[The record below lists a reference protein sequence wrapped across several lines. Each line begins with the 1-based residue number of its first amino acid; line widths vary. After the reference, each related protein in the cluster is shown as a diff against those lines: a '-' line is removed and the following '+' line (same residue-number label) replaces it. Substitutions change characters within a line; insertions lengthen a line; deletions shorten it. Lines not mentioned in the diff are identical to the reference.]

1 MDAGV
6 TKTQWDRCPPGP
18 QRQVDDGWSGSA
30 FGKRD
35 PRRLVAQHPAVERPD
50 AIDVGGD
57 AFDAM
62 LGDHRRH
69 AELGNQPEHD
79 LQDVLG
85 RLRVELRGRLVE
97 DERIRVHD
105 ERSRDGDALA
115 FAAREGVDTTTPQ
128 RVDADL
134 VDHFLDALA
143 HQRPREP
150 EVLETKR
157 QLGTHIG
164 FVFQHPDAQFVL
176 EDVEA
181 ELAFGLENLGL
192 NRSLMRK
199 RVEEVIDQ
207 VGINPLR
214 RRRIDSLSGGER
226 QRVAIAA
233 ALAMHPD
240 ALVLDEPTSQLD
252 PQAAED
258 VLQVVLRLVAE
269 LGMTT
274 VIAEHRVER
283 IAPFVDRIWTLDAGV
298 LRDQPP
304 RIALAEGGARPPVVD
319 LALRAGWTP
328 IPLGLRDARVFAQR
342 LPADPT
348 PRPSPAR
355 GEGDFR
361 DGADPVVCRVEGLD
375 HRYDAAP
382 AVQGLSLT
390 LRRGQV
396 VALMGRNGS
405 GKTTLLRLIAG
416 LMRPQRGSITH
427 DGVAAYVPQDADSL
441 LFAPTVDE
449 ELRGQSAEVVAPFAA
464 WLHRYPRD
472 LSSGERQQLAIALM
486 GARAD
491 LLLLDEPTRGL
502 DPAVK
507 RALSAYLR
515 TRASGGAAI
524 LVATHDVEWAART
537 ADRVLLMADGEIY
550 ADGPPAMVLS
560 DSLVFATQIS
570 KLVGRGWLLPE
581 EVPL

>member
-1 MDAGV
+1 MPLITLDAV
-6 TKTQWDRCPPGP
+6 SYRYPEAERPALSEITTSVDPGEVILLRGP
-18 QRQVDDGWSGSA
+18 SGS
-30 FGKRD
+30 GKSTLLRCLNG
-35 PRRLVAQHPAVERPD
+35 LVPHSS
-50 AIDVGGD
+50 GGR
-57 AFDAM
+57 F
-62 LGDHRRH
+62 
-69 AELGNQPEHD
+69 
-79 LQDVLG
+79 
-85 RLRVELRGRLVE
+85 RGRVVVCGL
-97 DERIRVHD
+97 DT
-105 ERSRDGDALA
+105 
-115 FAAREGVDTTTPQ
+115 REHP
-128 RVDADL
+128 
-134 VDHFLDALA
+134 
-143 HQRPREP
+143 P
-150 EVLETKR
+150 R
-157 QLGTHIG
+157 QLGAHIG

-192 NRSLMRK
+192 ARPLMRK

-283 IAPFVDRIWTLDAGV
+283 IAPFVDRIWTLDGGV

-304 RIALAEGGARPPVVD
+304 RVALAEGGARPPVVD
-319 LALRAGWTP
+319 LALRAGWAP
-328 IPLGLRDARVFAQR
+328 IPLGLRDARVHAQR
-342 LPADPT
+342 LPAV
-348 PRPSPAR
+348 RANPAPAN
-355 GEGDFR
+355 GHG
-361 DGADPVVCRVEGLD
+361 PIICRVEGLD
-375 HRYDAAP
+375 HRYDAVP
-382 AVQGLSLT
+382 AVKGLSLT

-416 LMRPQRGSITH
+416 LLRPQRGTITN

-441 LFAPTVDE
+441 LFASTVDE

-472 LSSGERQQLAIALM
+472 LSSGERQQLAIASM

-491 LLLLDEPTRGL
+491 LLMLDEPTRGL
-502 DPAVK
+502 DPLVK
-507 RALSAYLR
+507 AALSAYLR
-515 TRASGGAAI
+515 TRASAGAAI

-550 ADGPPAMVLS
+550 ADGPPATVLS

-570 KLVGRGWLLPE
+570 KLVGGGWLLPE

>member
-1 MDAGV
+1 MPVITLDAV
-6 TKTQWDRCPPGP
+6 SYHYPEADRPALSDITAAVDPGEVILLRGP
-18 QRQVDDGWSGSA
+18 SGS
-30 FGKRD
+30 GKSTLLRCLNGLVPHSTGGQFRGQVVVCGLDTRD
-35 PRRLVAQHPAVERPD
+35 HPP
-50 AIDVGGD
+50 
-57 AFDAM
+57 
-62 LGDHRRH
+62 
-69 AELGNQPEHD
+69 
-79 LQDVLG
+79 
-85 RLRVELRGRLVE
+85 
-97 DERIRVHD
+97 
-105 ERSRDGDALA
+105 
-115 FAAREGVDTTTPQ
+115 
-128 RVDADL
+128 
-134 VDHFLDALA
+134 
-143 HQRPREP
+143 
-150 EVLETKR
+150 R
-157 QLGTHIG
+157 QLATHIG

-192 NRSLMRK
+192 SRPLMRK

-214 RRRIDSLSGGER
+214 HRRIETLSGGER

-283 IAPFVDRIWTLDAGV
+283 IAPFVDRIWTLDTGV

-304 RIALAEGGARPPVVD
+304 RVALAEGGARPPVVD

-328 IPLGLRDARVFAQR
+328 IPLGLRDARIHAER
-342 LPADPT
+342 LPAVRANPV
-348 PRPSPAR
+348 PA
-355 GEGDFR
+355 
-361 DGADPVVCRVEGLD
+361 DGNGRIICRVEGLH
-375 HRYDAAP
+375 HRYETSP
-382 AVQGLSLT
+382 AVQGVSLT

-405 GKTTLLRLIAG
+405 GKTTLLKLIAG
-416 LMRPQRGSITH
+416 AMRPQRGSVTNE
-427 DGVAAYVPQDADSL
+427 GLAAYVPQDADSL
-441 LFAPTVDE
+441 LFAASVDE

-486 GARAD
+486 GARAE

-502 DPAVK
+502 DPQVK
-507 RALSAYLR
+507 RALSTYLR
-515 TRASGGAAI
+515 SRAGDGVAI

-537 ADRVLLMADGEIY
+537 ADRILLMADGEIY
-550 ADGPPAMVLS
+550 ADGPPASVLS

-570 KLVGRGWLLPE
+570 KLVGGGWLLPE

>member
-1 MDAGV
+1 MPLITLDAVSYRYPEADKPALSDV
-6 TKTQWDRCPPGP
+6 TTTVEPGEVILL
-18 QRQVDDGWSGSA
+18 RGASGS
-30 FGKRD
+30 GKSTLLRCLNG
-35 PRRLVAQHPAVERPD
+35 LVPHST
-50 AIDVGGD
+50 GGQ
-57 AFDAM
+57 F
-62 LGDHRRH
+62 
-69 AELGNQPEHD
+69 
-79 LQDVLG
+79 
-85 RLRVELRGRLVE
+85 RGRVVVCGL
-97 DERIRVHD
+97 
-105 ERSRDGDALA
+105 
-115 FAAREGVDTTTPQ
+115 DT
-128 RVDADL
+128 R
-134 VDHFLDALA
+134 A
-143 HQRPREP
+143 HPP
-150 EVLETKR
+150 R
-157 QLGTHIG
+157 QLGIHIG
-164 FVFQHPDAQFVL
+164 FVFQHPEAQFVL

-192 NRSLMRK
+192 SRPLMRK

-214 RRRIDSLSGGER
+214 RRRIDTLSGGER

-283 IAPFVDRIWTLDAGV
+283 IAPFVDRIWTLDGGM
-298 LRDQPP
+298 LRDQAP
-304 RIALAEGGARPPVVD
+304 RVALAEGGARPPVVD

-328 IPLGLRDARVFAQR
+328 IPLGLRDARVHAQR
-342 LPADPT
+342 LPRA
-348 PRPSPAR
+348 PAKPVPV
-355 GEGDFR
+355 
-361 DGADPVVCRVEGLD
+361 DGHGPVICRIDRLD
-375 HRYDAAP
+375 HRYDTIP
-382 AVQGLSLT
+382 AVQGVSLT
-390 LRRGQV
+390 LCRGQV

-416 LMRPQRGSITH
+416 LMRPQHGTVTH
-427 DGVAAYVPQDADSL
+427 EGIAAYVPQDADSL
-441 LFAPTVDE
+441 LFAPTVSE
-449 ELRGQSAEVVAPFAA
+449 ELRGQAAEVVAPFAA

-502 DPAVK
+502 DPQVK

-515 TRASGGAAI
+515 TRAGAGAGI

-550 ADGPPAMVLS
+550 ADGPPASVLS

-570 KLVGRGWLLPE
+570 KLVGGGWLLPE
-581 EVPL
+581 AVPI

>member
-1 MDAGV
+1 MPVIALDAV
-6 TKTQWDRCPPGP
+6 SYRYPEADRPALSDITVAVEPGEVILLRGP
-18 QRQVDDGWSGSA
+18 SGS
-30 FGKRD
+30 GKSTLLRCLNG
-35 PRRLVAQHPAVERPD
+35 LVPHSSGGQFRGRVVVCGLDTRQHPP
-50 AIDVGGD
+50 
-57 AFDAM
+57 
-62 LGDHRRH
+62 
-69 AELGNQPEHD
+69 
-79 LQDVLG
+79 
-85 RLRVELRGRLVE
+85 
-97 DERIRVHD
+97 
-105 ERSRDGDALA
+105 
-115 FAAREGVDTTTPQ
+115 
-128 RVDADL
+128 
-134 VDHFLDALA
+134 
-143 HQRPREP
+143 
-150 EVLETKR
+150 R
-157 QLGTHIG
+157 QLATHIG

-181 ELAFGLENLGL
+181 ELVFGLENLGL
-192 NRSLMRK
+192 SRPLMRK

-214 RRRIDSLSGGER
+214 RRRIDTLSGGER

-233 ALAMHPD
+233 AVAMHPD

-304 RIALAEGGARPPVVD
+304 RVALAEGGARPPVVD

-328 IPLGLRDARVFAQR
+328 IPLGLRDARVHAQR
-342 LPADPT
+342 LP
-348 PRPSPAR
+348 SVPANPAPAA
-355 GEGDFR
+355 GNG
-361 DGADPVVCRVEGLD
+361 PIICRLDGLD
-375 HRYDAAP
+375 HRFGTVT
-382 AVQGLSLT
+382 AVRSVSLT

-405 GKTTLLRLIAG
+405 GKTTLLKLIAG
-416 LMRPQRGSITH
+416 AVRPQRGTVTNEGIP
-427 DGVAAYVPQDADSL
+427 AYVPQDADTL
-441 LFAPTVDE
+441 LFAASVDE
-449 ELRGQSAEVVAPFAA
+449 ELRGQSAEVIAPFAA

-502 DPAVK
+502 DPQVK

-515 TRASGGAAI
+515 TRASAGAGI

-537 ADRVLLMADGEIY
+537 ADRILLMADGEIY
-550 ADGPPAMVLS
+550 ADGPPTAVLS

-570 KLVGRGWLLPE
+570 KLVGGGWLLPE

>member
-1 MDAGV
+1 MPLITLDAV
-6 TKTQWDRCPPGP
+6 SYRYPEADRPALGDITTAVEPGEVILL
-18 QRQVDDGWSGSA
+18 RGASGS
-30 FGKRD
+30 GKSTLLRCLNG
-35 PRRLVAQHPAVERPD
+35 LVPHST
-50 AIDVGGD
+50 GGQ
-57 AFDAM
+57 F
-62 LGDHRRH
+62 
-69 AELGNQPEHD
+69 
-79 LQDVLG
+79 
-85 RLRVELRGRLVE
+85 RGRVVVCGL
-97 DERIRVHD
+97 DT
-105 ERSRDGDALA
+105 
-115 FAAREGVDTTTPQ
+115 REHP
-128 RVDADL
+128 
-134 VDHFLDALA
+134 
-143 HQRPREP
+143 P
-150 EVLETKR
+150 R
-157 QLGTHIG
+157 QLGIHIG
-164 FVFQHPDAQFVL
+164 FVFQHPEAQFVL

-192 NRSLMRK
+192 SRPLMRK

-214 RRRIDSLSGGER
+214 RRRIDTLSGGER

-283 IAPFVDRIWTLDAGV
+283 IAPFVDRIWTLDGGV
-298 LRDQPP
+298 LRDQAP
-304 RIALAEGGARPPVVD
+304 RVALAEGGARPPVVD

-328 IPLGLRDARVFAQR
+328 IPLGLRDARIHAQH
-342 LPADPT
+342 LPPVH
-348 PRPSPAR
+348 PSPRTIPSAT
-355 GEGDFR
+355 GEGSII
-361 DGADPVVCRVEGLD
+361 CRVDGLD
-375 HRYDAAP
+375 HRYDTVP
-382 AVQGLSLT
+382 AVQGVSLT
-390 LRRGQV
+390 LCRGQV
-396 VALMGRNGS
+396 AAVMGRNGS

-416 LMRPQRGSITH
+416 LMRPQRGTVTH
-427 DGVAAYVPQDADSL
+427 EGIAAYVPQDADSL

-502 DPAVK
+502 DPQVK
-507 RALSAYLR
+507 RALSSYLR
-515 TRASGGAAI
+515 TRAGAGAAI

-550 ADGPPAMVLS
+550 ADGPPGSVLS

-570 KLVGRGWLLPE
+570 KLVGGGWLLPE

>member
-1 MDAGV
+1 MPVITLDAV
-6 TKTQWDRCPPGP
+6 SYRYPEADCPALSDITAAVEPGEVILLRGP
-18 QRQVDDGWSGSA
+18 SGS
-30 FGKRD
+30 GKSTLLRCLNG
-35 PRRLVAQHPAVERPD
+35 LVPHNT
-50 AIDVGGD
+50 GGR
-57 AFDAM
+57 F
-62 LGDHRRH
+62 
-69 AELGNQPEHD
+69 
-79 LQDVLG
+79 
-85 RLRVELRGRLVE
+85 RGRVVAYGL
-97 DERIRVHD
+97 DT
-105 ERSRDGDALA
+105 RDH
-115 FAAREGVDTTTPQ
+115 P
-128 RVDADL
+128 
-134 VDHFLDALA
+134 
-143 HQRPREP
+143 PRELATR
-150 EVLETKR
+150 V
-157 QLGTHIG
+157 G
-164 FVFQHPDAQFVL
+164 FVFQHPDSQFVL

-192 NRSLMRK
+192 SRPLMRK

-214 RRRIDSLSGGER
+214 RRRIDTLSGGER

-283 IAPFVDRIWTLDAGV
+283 IAPYVDRIWTLDAGV

-304 RIALAEGGARPPVVD
+304 RMALAEGGARPPVVD

-328 IPLGLRDARVFAQR
+328 VPLGLRDARIHAQR
-342 LPADPT
+342 LPVVRANPVPAD
-348 PRPSPAR
+348 
-355 GEGDFR
+355 GHGQII
-361 DGADPVVCRVEGLD
+361 CRVDGLE
-375 HRYDAAP
+375 HRYDTAP
-382 AVQGLSLT
+382 AVQGVSLT
-390 LRRGQV
+390 LRGGEV

-405 GKTTLLRLIAG
+405 GKTSLLRLIAG
-416 LMRPQRGSITH
+416 LLRPQRGTVTH
-427 DGVAAYVPQDADSL
+427 EGSAAYVPQDADSL
-441 LFAPTVDE
+441 LFAPSVGE
-449 ELRGQSAEVVAPFAA
+449 ELHGQSAEVIAPFAG

-502 DPAVK
+502 DPQVK
-507 RALSAYLR
+507 RALTAYLK
-515 TRASGGAAI
+515 TRASAGAGI
-524 LVATHDVEWAART
+524 VVATHDVEWAART
-537 ADRVLLMADGEIY
+537 ADRILLMADGEIY
-550 ADGPPAMVLS
+550 ADGPPAAVLS

-570 KLVGRGWLLPE
+570 KLVGGGWLLAE